1 MYSVMAVITL
11 IVSVA
16 WMLVLWKNRGQ
27 VFAIHYLMAM
37 FMFIKVLSITFHA
50 VSFFL
55 IQRRLNLF
63 WIVNQLRFDYC
74 ICLCT
79 GTLICDIRVLKKGL
93 ITVKMIL
100 FNKVNEWNYL

>member
-1 MYSVMAVITL
+1 MYAVMAVITL

-50 VSFFL
+50 VSFFNSATSKFVL
-55 IQRRLNLF
+55 DCKPI
-63 WIVNQLRFDYC
+63 
-74 ICLCT
+74 
-79 GTLICDIRVLKKGL
+79 TL
-93 ITVKMIL
+93 
-100 FNKVNEWNYL
+100 